1 MHFRGTGY
9 AKLTVSSSSSGQL
22 QLSFRIRTSWP
33 NGLLLAAYSDDRGDF
48 LFIETHVR
56 YKKGSNSSGGPF
68 LVRFLP
74 RAVSLCDGAWHT
86 VILAIDKS
94 SFVVTVDGVSHN
106 TSSQITDIME
116 NFYLGGIEN
125 KGLPPTMAEVAL
137 GYGVNVTSFGGCL
150 ADFKV
155 NGQLLD
161 YVMARNAS
169 LNVSFA
175 GCPDFTWG
183 GPTCKDQVLHI
194 GSKGEG
200 NETLTDTNG
209 IKPFTEYLYRV
220 AVRNT
225 SGVLVPGKWIVV
237 RSGEDETSGGPLPE
251 LDYDSNASEGTFR
264 WTGPPAIVKD
274 STSYD
279 IKYSEVYQGSTVQ
292 SSDLTFDGDLQDISL
307 RYASF
312 VSPSTTY
319 VFAITASFDRGS
331 VTSSYIRITTP
342 GRECRRSLY
351 RGIYYRGTT
360 SVSADDRLCLN
371 WSKLS
376 TYSNL
381 IALYP
386 EAGLGNHSYCRN
398 PISENRTMPWCY
410 TENKGGCLNWTY
422 CDIDECEDTAC
433 YSSLDNGYGYRGSSS
448 KGSCVSWNRFTA
460 FPVSQNAAAGLGDH
474 RYCRNP
480 DPQASSKPW
489 CYESVGDKLDC
500 SVKKCSR
507 CKLCMWWRLGW

>member
-1 MHFRGTGY
+1 MTFEGFGYIKFSPTGSFNGGKKFETRLTFRTSSPNGLLFVGFVEKDWSSYSYLQLTNGKLKFAVKGSIGSVDVTATATLNDDQFHTVVAAKRKSDSNTIKLTVDGISASADDDDGEDINVSVDSVYIGGLVSTQSVKTDVLSHKDGFIGCIYVEQLDSDISFDSRKNQSYENVRWNTNGCLPAVQKGMHFRGTGY

-209 IKPFTEYLYRV
+209 IKPFT
-220 AVRNT
+220 
-225 SGVLVPGKWIVV
+225 GV
-237 RSGEDETSGGPLPE
+237 
-251 LDYDSNASEGTFR
+251 
-264 WTGPPAIVKD
+264 
-274 STSYD
+274 
-279 IKYSEVYQGSTVQ
+279 
-292 SSDLTFDGDLQDISL
+292 
-307 RYASF
+307 
-312 VSPSTTY
+312 
-319 VFAITASFDRGS
+319 
-331 VTSSYIRITTP
+331 
-342 GRECRRSLY
+342 
-351 RGIYYRGTT
+351 
-360 SVSADDRLCLN
+360 
-371 WSKLS
+371 
-376 TYSNL
+376 
-381 IALYP
+381 
-386 EAGLGNHSYCRN
+386 
-398 PISENRTMPWCY
+398 
-410 TENKGGCLNWTY
+410 
-422 CDIDECEDTAC
+422 
-433 YSSLDNGYGYRGSSS
+433 
-448 KGSCVSWNRFTA
+448 
-460 FPVSQNAAAGLGDH
+460 
-474 RYCRNP
+474 
-480 DPQASSKPW
+480 
-489 CYESVGDKLDC
+489 
-500 SVKKCSR
+500 
-507 CKLCMWWRLGW
+507 